1 MKNIIFISLIIIAL
15 SKESEIEFNK
25 EILFNKSY
33 NNEFELK
40 FPVEGSLYI
49 SIKFNVSNILNLNFI
64 FRNQKI
70 YQKINSPGVG
80 IIMPFEKNYPY
91 KLQLEYKSPSNESG
105 IIWMNPSTN
114 EINANLNQTY
124 EWKFDFRVKQ
134 LSVAANFGA
143 ARKPLVYSIDN
154 AEKDVLLEFQYNKK
168 MFIIGDVKPDNPLK
182 VCHGNNCE
190 ENITSYLMRKGE
202 SYKIY
207 IEPLLYI
214 PPSGILDTICYMPSF
229 SFSFNDKV
237 EKLDPDENHSFFTK
251 NVIIISIILGVL
263 LLGGIVLAIVLIC
276 RKKKNKIESDASN
289 NIKFEDEEED

>member
-33 NNEFELK
+33 NNEFEQK

-91 KLQLEYKSPSNESG
+91 KLQLEYNSPSNESG

-114 EINANLNQTY
+114 EIKVDLKQTY
-124 EWKFDFRVKQ
+124 QWKYSFTYLNKDIFGERVEK
-134 LSVAANFGA
+134 N
-143 ARKPLVYSIDN
+143 PLTYSIDK
-154 AEKDVLLEFQYNKK
+154 AEKDAILEFKYDSKYKVVKNKFAGTPSK
-168 MFIIGDVKPDNPLK
+168 I
-182 VCHGNNCE
+182 CHGETCKYI
-190 ENITSYLMRKGE
+190 ITNYEIKKGE

-207 IEPLLYI
+207 I
-214 PPSGILDTICYMPSF
+214 
-229 SFSFNDKV
+229 NV
-237 EKLDPDENHSFFTK
+237 EKERF
-251 NVIIISIILGVL
+251 
-263 LLGGIVLAIVLIC
+263 
-276 RKKKNKIESDASN
+276 
-289 NIKFEDEEED
+289 